1 MWATSERWEA
11 RNGEKQRADEETGTE
26 IETERTQEESA
37 TSAEKMLRLNDAWS
51 QDIKSVLSM
60 HSDRPTDTTQWKK
73 MFVVAHANRTLH
85 IYGLN
90 EVRIKWVAAV

>member
-1 MWATSERWEA
+1 MGGERQG
-11 RNGEKQRADEETGTE
+11 RNQADEETGTE

-51 QDIKSVLSM
+51 QGIKSVLSM
-60 HSDRPTDTTQWKK
+60 RSDRPADTAEWKK
-73 MFVVAHANRTLH
+73 MFVAAHAKKILH

-90 EVRIKWVAAV
+90 EVRIK

>member
-1 MWATSERWEA
+1 MG
-11 RNGEKQRADEETGTE
+11 GEKEGRNRADEETGTE

-60 HSDRPTDTTQWKK
+60 HSDRPADTTDTMKEDVCCGACK
-73 MFVVAHANRTLH
+73 ENIAYLCV
-85 IYGLN
+85 
-90 EVRIKWVAAV
+90 K

>member
-1 MWATSERWEA
+1 MG
-11 RNGEKQRADEETGTE
+11 GEKEGRNRADEETGTE

-60 HSDRPTDTTQWKK
+60 HSDRPADTTEWKK
-73 MFVVAHANRTLH
+73 MFVVGHARKTLH

-90 EVRIKWVAAV
+90 EVRLSKLQEKFCY